1 MPLGATID
9 RKELSI
15 MATDT
20 GSTGASVSLPTDVGL
35 RREIGLL
42 GATWSSA
49 TSIIG
54 SGWLFAGLFAAAACG
69 AAAIYGWLIG
79 AVAVII
85 LALVHAELGGMF
97 PVAGGTARFPHL
109 AFGSVAGTSFGFFS
123 WLQAVTVAPVEV
135 YAVITYGSY
144 YWNNSANPNA
154 QWSNLIAANG
164 HITDLGF
171 VMAIVL
177 MAVFTMVNF
186 LAVRWLA
193 QVSNWIMW
201 WKLLV
206 PVLTIIVL
214 FFYFK
219 SANFTAGAP
228 GSYTLPGNVCKTQ
241 ALNCYNGAGGFMPFG
256 WKAVFGA
263 IPGAGIVFSY
273 LGFEQADQLA
283 GEIKNP
289 QKNLPRAI
297 VMATLIGCA
306 VYILAQIVFIGAVP
320 TDLLTHGFSGIG
332 NIAKAVSSHLS
343 ANAGA
348 VAAYPF
354 AAVAGLL
361 ALGWLSTILHID
373 AFVSPAGTGIIYQ
386 TSTSRIGYG
395 LGRNRYY
402 PRWVQWTDSRG
413 VPYIALIVSFLFG
426 ILFLLPFPSWQ
437 SLVGLVT
444 GASVLMYAGAPLS
457 LSAFRRQ
464 LPDQPRPY
472 KVRGAVW
479 FAPLAF
485 IAANMIIYWSGF
497 PVIWKL
503 GVCSVI
509 GYAII
514 GAFRLLHM
522 MGMRIYDG
530 DPPPLDWK
538 SAQWLPVYLIGMGI
552 ISWLGQYPD
561 AAVASPGAPPINTD
575 TIPFGWD
582 FLVVAGFSL
591 AIFYW
596 AQWAKL
602 PRAEVDRL
610 VALQTERMGTGE

>member
-1 MPLGATID
+1 M
-9 RKELSI
+9 
-15 MATDT
+15 
-20 GSTGASVSLPTDVGL
+20 
-35 RREIGLL
+35 GLL
-42 GATWSSA
+42 GATWSSL

-54 SGWLFAGLFAAAACG
+54 SGWLFAGLGAAAAAG

-85 LALVHAELGGMF
+85 LALVHCELGGMF

-123 WLQAVTVAPVEV
+123 WLQAVTVAPIEV
-135 YAVITYGSY
+135 YAVLQYGSY
-144 YWNNSANPNA
+144 YWQNTNNPTA
-154 QWSNLIAANG
+154 QWSNLFAGGRA
-164 HITDLGF
+164 TDLGF
-171 VMAIVL
+171 VMALVL
-177 MAVFTMVNF
+177 MALFTAVNF
-186 LAVRWLA
+186 LAVKWLA
-193 QVSNWIMW
+193 QVSNYIMW
-201 WKLLV
+201 WKLAV
-206 PVLTIIVL
+206 PVLTIIVF

-219 SANFTAGAP
+219 SANFTAGAA
-228 GSYTLPGNVCKTQ
+228 GNG
-241 ALNCYNGAGGFMPFG
+241 NGNGGFLPFG
-256 WKAVFGA
+256 VKALFGA

-297 VMATLIGCA
+297 ITATLIGCA
-306 VYILAQIVFIGAVP
+306 VYILAQIVIIAAIP
-320 TDLLTHGFSGIG
+320 SDLLTHGFSGISA
-332 NIAKAVSSHLS
+332 IAADTKNSLSH
-343 ANAGA
+343 NATA

-354 AAVAGLL
+354 AAVAALLGLK
-361 ALGWLSTILHID
+361 WLSDILHLD
-373 AFVSPAGTGIIYQ
+373 AFISPAGTAIIYE

-413 VPYIALIVSFLFG
+413 VPWISLLAAFVFG
-426 ILFLLPFPSWQ
+426 IIFLLPFPSWQ
-437 SLVGLVT
+437 ALVGLVT

-457 LSAFRRQ
+457 LSAFRGQ
-464 LPDQPRPY
+464 LPDHVRPY
-472 KVRGAVW
+472 RVRGAIW
-479 FAPLAF
+479 FSPLAF
-485 IAANMIIYWSGF
+485 IVANMIIYWSGF

-503 GVCSVI
+503 GVCIVI

-514 GAFRLLHM
+514 GLFRLLHIW
-522 MGMRIYDG
+522 GVHVFDG
-530 DPPPLDWK
+530 DPPPLDWW

-561 AAVASPGAPPINTD
+561 AAVVSPGAAPINTD

-582 FLVVAGFSL
+582 MLIVAVFSL
-591 AIFYW
+591 AIFFW

-602 PRAEVDRL
+602 PRTEVERL